1 MTSDATSLPPPGWER
16 PLISSSIL
24 DHVGCTPLVRLN
36 KIGKGTHECEIL
48 AKCEFMNAG
57 GSVKDR
63 IGKRMILD
71 AEKQGRIK
79 PGDTIIEP
87 TSGNTG
93 IGLAITALIRGYR
106 MIITLPEKMSNE
118 KMNMLKALGA
128 EIIRTPTEAAWDAPE
143 SHIGVAKRLHAQIP
157 NSHILD
163 QYTNPS
169 NPLAH
174 YEGTAHEI
182 LYQCGGHV
190 DMVVIGAGTGG
201 TITGIARRLKEQLGS
216 NVRVVG
222 VDPQGS
228 ILAQPDSLNAHK
240 IGESYL
246 VEGIGYDFI
255 PGVLDRSLVDE
266 WVKTDDASSL
276 KMARRLVREEG
287 LLCGGSSGAAMHA
300 ALLAAKRLG
309 KGQRVVVL
317 LPDASRNYMSKFI
330 DDNWM
335 VEQGMEPASLLS
347 RPSALLRLIE
357 DHVGG
362 GLLVNRPPGAHLEWW
377 ADKTAV
383 DLDLP
388 SPITV
393 PPTMAIAE
401 AVKVM
406 RAYGIDQLPVVDD
419 SLGVV
424 GVVTLGH
431 LSSKIL
437 SNGASPRDPCSK
449 LMFTRFA
456 RAPLNT
462 KLAAFSRIFERDA
475 FCLIVAPIR
484 HLPLHAPRLPVAL
497 HDASSFTSP
506 KQVVVA
512 VCTQIDL
519 LKFVMDGATA
529 ARPGTVV
536 DAVRTASASPPHS
549 PTASQPPGPP
559 TSQNERGSQMDCAQ
573 LAWQFMKPG
582 PAHAPSPP
590 KTSPAKWTAP
600 LPPAQIAQITTVSDR
615 MAFKAEVA
623 RRRLDTVIESSNRV
637 ESLGRGGNGNEMDC
651 AQLAWQFMK
660 QPAMTAPDAAYRRL
674 PSGRPSGHTSG
685 HTTDVAEM
693 AEAHQVRV
701 WEEAYE
707 EKAWREA
714 HAEKALRDA
723 YMEHAW
729 RAALDEKAA
738 RDKAAAV
745 NKATDG
751 SRHAAEGA
759 ADRPELQCAQLA
771 WSFVK
776 LKRPPPASPPI
787 SSASPPISPATPPSS
802 PETKHCA
809 SPDLPT
815 SKGVS
820 GMPAI
825 DINATSAAGEAG
837 EDRLATLDW
846 SFGRDGNVYVDLK
859 PTGTFEDISSDLPCI
874 SSDLKPTGT
883 FEDNEAS
890 GAPTRFASCLAS
902 PAIPATTGCDGKAL
916 YEALPKMELK

>member
-1 MTSDATSLPPPGWER
+1 MNHLQWTRMRSDSSLPPPGWER

-24 DHVGCTPLVRLN
+24 DHVGCTPLVRIN

-174 YEGTAHEI
+174 YDGTAHEI

-255 PGVLDRSLVDE
+255 PGVLDRSLIDE
-266 WVKTDDASSL
+266 WIKTDDAASL

-300 ALLAAKRLG
+300 ALLAAKGLG
-309 KGQRVVVL
+309 RGQRVVVL

-335 VEQGMEPASLLS
+335 VEQGMEPASLLT
-347 RPSALLRLIE
+347 RPSALLGLIE

-406 RAYGIDQLPVVDD
+406 RAYGIDQLPVVED

-456 RAPLNT
+456 CAPLNT

-484 HLPLHAPRLPVAL
+484 HLPVHAPRLPVAL

-536 DAVRTASASPPHS
+536 DAVRTASASLPPE
-549 PTASQPPGPP
+549 PP
-559 TSQNERGSQMDCAQ
+559 TSPNERGNQMDCAQ

-600 LPPAQIAQITTVSDR
+600 LPPARITTASDR
-615 MAFKAEVA
+615 LAFKAEAA
-623 RRRLDTVIESSNRV
+623 RRRLDTVIESSNRA
-637 ESLGRGGNGNEMDC
+637 ESLGRGGNEMDC

-660 QPAMTAPDAAYRRL
+660 QPAMTQPDAAYRRL
-674 PSGRPSGHTSG
+674 PPSNRPSG
-685 HTTDVAEM
+685 HTTDVAAM
-693 AEAHQVRV
+693 AAAHEAHV
-701 WEEAYE
+701 WEEAHE

-738 RDKAAAV
+738 RDEAAAFY
-745 NKATDG
+745 KATDG
-751 SRHAAEGA
+751 SRHAADGA
-759 ADRPELQCAQLA
+759 AGSRPELQCAQLA
-771 WSFVK
+771 WSFMK
-776 LKRPPPASPPI
+776 LKRPSPPQ
-787 SSASPPISPATPPSS
+787 ISPATPPSS

-815 SKGVS
+815 SKGVN

-825 DINATSAAGEAG
+825 DINAIDINAIDINAGEAG
-837 EDRLATLDW
+837 KDRHATLDW
-846 SFGRDGNVYVDLK
+846 SFGPDGHVSVDLK
-859 PTGTFEDISSDLPCI
+859 PTGTL
-874 SSDLKPTGT
+874 L
-883 FEDNEAS
+883 EDNEAS

-902 PAIPATTGCDGKAL
+902 PAIPSTTGCDGKAL
-916 YEALPKMELK
+916 DEALPKMELK